1 MRIIPISQQEC
12 SELLQRVSIGR
23 LACSLNDQP
32 YVVPVAFSY
41 EPDCIYIFST
51 FGKKIEWMR
60 KNPKVCLQADEI
72 GNRSN
77 WTSVVVTGTYL
88 ELNVPQYH
96 TAQREHARERLAAQC
111 SEWWRIPLSG
121 ARDRA
126 LVSSME
132 TVFFRIDI
140 KSISGLRAVP
150 EAGEPAASGIRSLS
164 KGVWGL
170 RLARLART

>member
-1 MRIIPISQQEC
+1 MRIMPISQQEC
-12 SELLQRVSIGR
+12 SELLQRVSLGR

-51 FGKKIEWMR
+51 FGKKIDWMR

-72 GNRSN
+72 GNGSN

-88 ELNVPQYH
+88 ELSDPRYH
-96 TAQREHARERLAAQC
+96 TAQREHARERLASQN
-111 SEWWRIPLSG
+111 SEWWRIPLSE
-121 ARDRA
+121 ARDRT

-140 KSISGLRAVP
+140 KSISGLRAIP
-150 EAGEPAASGIRSLS
+150 EAEEPVHQGT
-164 KGVWGL
+164 GH
-170 RLARLART
+170 

>member
-1 MRIIPISQQEC
+1 MRIISMSRQEC
-12 SELLQRVSIGR
+12 SGLLQRVSLGR

-72 GNRSN
+72 GDRWN
-77 WTSVVVTGTYL
+77 WTSVIVTGTYL

-111 SEWWRIPLSG
+111 SEWWRIPLSE
-121 ARDRA
+121 ARDRS
-126 LVSSME
+126 LISSME

-140 KSISGLRAVP
+140 KSMSGLRAIP
-150 EAGEPAASGIRSLS
+150 EAEESAHQGSGH
-164 KGVWGL
+164 
-170 RLARLART
+170 

>member
-51 FGKKIEWMR
+51 LGKKIEWMR
-60 KNPKVCLQADEI
+60 KNSKVCLQADEI

-96 TAQREHARERLAAQC
+96 TALREHARERLAEQC

-140 KSISGLRAVP
+140 TSISGLRAIP
-150 EAGEPAASGIRSLS
+150 EAEEPVHQETGH
-164 KGVWGL
+164 
-170 RLARLART
+170 

>member
-23 LACSLNDQP
+23 LACSLSDQP

-41 EPDCIYIFST
+41 EPNCIYLFST

-60 KNPKVCLQADEI
+60 KNPKVCLQVDEI

-96 TAQREHARERLAAQC
+96 TSQREHARELLAAQC
-111 SEWWRIPLSG
+111 SEWWRIPLSE

-126 LVSSME
+126 LVSSIE

-140 KSISGLRAVP
+140 ESISGLRAIP
-150 EAGEPAASGIRSLS
+150 EAEEPVHQGT
-164 KGVWGL
+164 GH
-170 RLARLART
+170 

>member
-1 MRIIPISQQEC
+1 MRIIAMSQQEC
-12 SELLQRVSIGR
+12 SELLKRVSIGR
-23 LACSLNDQP
+23 LACSLDDQP

-72 GNRSN
+72 GDRSN

-96 TAQREHARERLAAQC
+96 TSQREHARERLVARS

-121 ARDRA
+121 ARDRG
-126 LVSSME
+126 LVSSIE

-140 KSISGLRAVP
+140 KSISGLRAIP
-150 EAGEPAASGIRSLS
+150 EAEGPVHQGT
-164 KGVWGL
+164 GH
-170 RLARLART
+170 